1 MAPKTG
7 LKKLCGRP
15 GRDVRYSPESGHS
28 PAPSRCLLWDKS
40 CREQM
45 QHASAHPDELDAGAV
60 DERQYIVAE
69 VVFIDLIDL
78 GGGLPDPGL
87 IGTS

>member
-1 MAPKTG
+1 MSALPPKADI
-7 LKKLCGRP
+7 RP
-15 GRDVRYSPESGHS
+15 RDQDVCFGPK
-28 PAPSRCLLWDKS
+28 AAVSRCS
-40 CREQM
+40 TRVRI
-45 QHASAHPDELDAGAV
+45 PDELDAGAV

>member
-1 MAPKTG
+1 MSALPSKADIQSRTW
-7 LKKLCGRP
+7 
-15 GRDVRYSPESGHS
+15 DVRFGPK
-28 PAPSRCLLWDKS
+28 AAVSRCS
-40 CREQM
+40 TRVRI
-45 QHASAHPDELDAGAV
+45 PDELDA
-60 DERQYIVAE
+60 IVAE